1 MSKIRIYSDTFD
13 ISRRLC
19 EIDPAYFVV
28 YNTDCNRFEIHN
40 SQQNLDTFCLTVDGE
55 LDSRVISKVFKTR
68 KQNIDKLLDEIAC
81 QNEALQKEQ
90 RRVLDDE
97 MHAKLG
103 ETFDY
108 LKNHD
113 NINDAYTTRF
123 V

>member
-28 YNTDCNRFEIHN
+28 YNTDCNRFEVHN
-40 SQQNLDTFCLTVDGE
+40 SQQYLDTFCLTVDGE

>member
-1 MSKIRIYSDTFD
+1 MPKIRIHSDVFD
-13 ISRRLC
+13 ITRRLC

-28 YNTDCNRFEIHN
+28 YNTDCDRYEIHN
-40 SQQNLDTFCLTVDGE
+40 SQQYLDTFCLTIDGE
-55 LDSRVISKVFKTR
+55 LDSRVISKVLRTR
-68 KQNIDKLLDEIAC
+68 KQNIDKLLAEIESH
-81 QNEALQKEQ
+81 NETLQKEQ

-113 NINDAYTTRF
+113 DMSGAYTTRF